1 MTQYI
6 LRRLLTMIPTLLLI
20 SFVLFGILEL
30 APGDPTGALPET
42 IRPEVRQ
49 QIREAMGLDDPFLFK
64 YGKWLRQF
72 FICEPILLVEQSWDT
87 NFAFDNSFCK
97 TRLASWSSRGVP
109 VFDMISERF
118 PQTMWVVGTAY
129 LLAILIAVP
138 LGVLSAAKQYSWFD
152 QVGTFFSIVGYSLPT
167 FFTGILLIIIFSVK
181 LPEYLDLDQ
190 PIFPSIYNTTLKVTD
205 WNSFVKQV
213 RQMAM
218 PVAVLALFQAAALA
232 RYTRSSML
240 DNLPLDYVRT
250 VRAKG
255 FKESYVILSHVLRNS
270 LIPVV
275 TLIALGVPAI
285 FGGAIITEQIFKVN
299 GLGQLLILSI
309 QVNDIPVVQTLIFT
323 FAVLV
328 VFFNFIT
335 DIAYGFLDPRIRY
348 E

>member
-1 MTQYI
+1 MSTYI
-6 LRRLLTMIPTLLLI
+6 LRRLLTAIPTLILI
-20 SFVLFGILEL
+20 SFVIFGVLEL
-30 APGDPTGALPET
+30 APGEPTGALPET

-49 QIREAMGLDDPFLFK
+49 MIREAMGLDQPMPVK
-64 YGKWLRQF
+64 YLLWVRQF
-72 FICEPILLVEQSWDT
+72 FFCEPLAMFENSVDATFTFEDQLCQLRLSSWG
-87 NFAFDNSFCK
+87 
-97 TRLASWSSRGVP
+97 SRGVP
-109 VFDMISERF
+109 VFDLIGQRF

-129 LLAILIAVP
+129 LVAILIAIP
-138 LGVLSAAKQYSWFD
+138 IGVISAARQYSIFD
-152 QVGTFFSIVGYSLPT
+152 QIGTFISIVGYSLPT
-167 FFTGILLIIIFSVK
+167 FFTGILLILLFSVH
-181 LPEYLDLDQ
+181 LQ
-190 PIFPSIYNTTLKVTD
+190 WFPSIYDTTLEVND
-205 WNSFVKQV
+205 WSSLMKQV
-213 RQMAM
+213 RQMTL
-218 PVAVLALFQAAALA
+218 PVAVLGLFQVAALA

-255 FKESYVILSHVLRNS
+255 FKERYVIIRHVLRNS

-309 QVNDIPVVQTLIFT
+309 QINDVPVVQTLIFI

-328 VFFNFIT
+328 VAFNFVV
-335 DIAYGFLDPRIRY
+335 DIIYGFLDPRIRY